1 MSMRYLTTGVGRAIR
16 ETGQALDRLGMRA
29 QGDHSFKE
37 KCKTSNP
44 ADPHLRPGL
53 VCRHRQV
60 MHLFDKHPYLATDSW
75 VAPNAAV
82 IGDVQ
87 IGDKS
92 SVWYGCV
99 LRGTFF
105 L

>member
-1 MSMRYLTTGVGRAIR
+1 MSRSVGRALR
-16 ETGQALDRLGMRA
+16 ETGQALERAGMRA
-29 QGDHSFKE
+29 QNDFSFKE
-37 KCKTSNP
+37 KCEKMLTIVSRIWLSNICCCV
-44 ADPHLRPGL
+44 

-60 MHLFDKHPYLATDSW
+60 MHLFDKKPALANDSF
-75 VAPNAAV
+75 VAPNAAL

-87 IGDKS
+87 VGDRS

-99 LRGTFF
+99 LRGTW